1 MSERP
6 RFFGSPTCQ
15 DMLRDIRHYLE
26 DANSI
31 FRRKEKL
38 DQDRRDFY
46 ARTMVLFALIN
57 RLSDLAREVSHVRG
71 YIRPDEQMKN
81 KVFFKRLHDYG
92 VISWEMRQQMIESVN
107 FRNRV
112 SHHFYEL
119 TRDEIEKIYMMLPV
133 YNEFILIMEQELTRS
148 DQEKK
153 NLVIIAGTALVL
165 LVILLLWHF
174 S

>member
-1 MSERP
+1 MHEGPCLFR
-6 RFFGSPTCQ
+6 SPACQ
-15 DMLRDIRHYLE
+15 SMLCDIRQYLE
-26 DANSI
+26 DAERI
-31 FRRKEKL
+31 FRRKERF

-57 RLSDLAREVSHVRG
+57 RLSDLAGEVSRVRG
-71 YIRPDEQMKN
+71 YIGPEEQVRN

-112 SHHFYEL
+112 SHHFNEITKDEVEKTYEM
-119 TRDEIEKIYMMLPV
+119 IPV
-133 YNEFILIMEQELTRS
+133 YTEFVLILEKELTRS
-148 DQEKK
+148 YQGKK
-153 NLVIIAGTALVL
+153 SQVIFAGTALVL
-165 LVILLLWHF
+165 LVLLLLWYF